1 MALLC
6 RYSDKF
12 AGTGLSRTLDLRD
25 LLLKVGTFI
34 ALVVWPLA
42 KRSPCETKKGSVDH
56 ECDQCVLLCSGSSLD
71 RVHVRTCGSQRR
83 SQTV

>member
-6 RYSDKF
+6 RYSDKL

-34 ALVVWPLA
+34 APVVGPYA
-42 KRSPCETKKGSVDH
+42 
-56 ECDQCVLLCSGSSLD
+56 
-71 RVHVRTCGSQRR
+71 RR
-83 SQTV
+83 ST